1 MMQGTRKKSL
11 YGKNN
16 LPDILFLLFG
26 YLGELFFC
34 IDTEQLLE
42 FSPGISHEQK
52 KQRIQFQTAG
62 QHIEDQ
68 YNLGKI

>member
-1 MMQGTRKKSL
+1 MEKIISQISFFCYSGIWE
-11 YGKNN
+11 NC
-16 LPDILFLLFG
+16 
-26 YLGELFFC
+26 FFC

-62 QHIEDQ
+62 QHIED
-68 YNLGKI
+68 